1 MKGTTLAVFS
11 TLLVISSAAV
21 LVENDF
27 SEIADP
33 KPQVRNINRRLY
45 ISYLKCAKYVTLE
58 HI

>member
-11 TLLVISSAAV
+11 MLLVISGAIV

-33 KPQVRNINRRLY
+33 MPQVRNINKKL
-45 ISYLKCAKYVTLE
+45 LKCAK
-58 HI
+58 